1 MAIQRLVSFALLPF
15 MFVAAGWAQ
24 PDDPAND
31 PRLLE
36 LAEKVQEGEFQEALA
51 LLEELAREDALPPQ
65 IVGLRGALYV
75 ETGDPAR
82 GLEILEPL
90 TQEQNP
96 DPAVLYNAGRA
107 AFNLG
112 DFESAEAFLS
122 QSLSMVPGNPAMRE
136 LGIIQA
142 QTGRFREGYQLLRS
156 WATSNP
162 DDEEAR
168 IVAALCAIQLNRPSE
183 AESLLSDLDQ
193 NNPRVR
199 MLWGKLLLDKADPYG
214 AIATL
219 KPLTENPPP
228 ELQLDVYRTLAEAH
242 ATVGQSAEAIEL
254 LEGLDRGNPSIA
266 LQLAQAKYQGGDL
279 EGATATLQ
287 PFAETVLGQLPPE
300 GLPPGGELLLSI
312 IVEYGRLLATGGKTD
327 AAIPYLEAATR
338 LDPGLKQSW
347 QQLGQ
352 AYAAA
357 GRREE
362 AQAALENFRGIV
374 ESEVPGAMKDLQV
387 EADVD
392 DPTGRV
398 LREATKAYYDGR
410 TEEAFAMLREEAQLS
425 AGDPRP
431 MLLGARFLLLSE
443 RADEALGLAE
453 QAIQMVPNSA
463 DGYYIKGTILM
474 GMMQFAEAEAEFQHA
489 LELAPDHSA
498 TMNDLAVLMME
509 QGRNDEARALLRR
522 ALELRPE
529 DEVAAGN
536 LESLGPP

>member
-1 MAIQRLVSFALLPF
+1 MWRRIFATSCLLATLISGLLV
-15 MFVAAGWAQ
+15 AQ
-24 PDDPAND
+24 EDD
-31 PRLLE
+31 PRLQE
-36 LAEKVQEGEFQEALA
+36 LSAKMQAGEYQEALT
-51 LLEELAREDALPPQ
+51 LLESMAAEEERLPPQ
-65 IVGLRGALYV
+65 IEALRGALYV
-75 ETGDPAR
+75 ETGDAQR
-82 GLEILEPL
+82 GLEILKPL
-90 TQEQNP
+90 ADDPTA

-112 DFESAEAFLS
+112 DFATAEGYLGR
-122 QSLSMVPGNPAMRE
+122 SLAMAPGSPAVRE
-136 LGIIQA
+136 MGIIQA
-142 QTGRFREGYQLLRS
+142 QSGQFREGYQLLRD
-156 WATSNP
+156 WATGNP

-168 IVAALCAIQLNRPSE
+168 IVAALCAIQLDRASE

-219 KPLTENPPP
+219 KPLADKPPP
-228 ELQLDVYRTLAEAH
+228 ELRIDVFRTLAEAH
-242 ATVGQSAEAIEL
+242 ATVGQSAEAIAL
-254 LEGLDRGNPSIA
+254 LEQLDQRNPSIA

-279 EGATATLQ
+279 EGAVTILA
-287 PFAETVLGQLPPE
+287 PFAETVLAQLPPE

-312 IVEYGRLLATGGKTD
+312 IVEYGRLLATSGRTD
-327 AAIPYLEAATR
+327 EAIPYLEAATR

-362 AQAALENFRGIV
+362 AQEALRNFQQIV
-374 ESEVPGAMKDLQV
+374 ESEVPGAMKEIQV

-392 DPTGRV
+392 DPTGKV
-398 LREATKAYYDGR
+398 LREATKAYFDGQV
-410 TEEAFAMLREEAQLS
+410 EEAFSMLQEEAKLS

-431 MLLGARFLLLSE
+431 LLLGARFLLLSE
-443 RADEALGLAE
+443 RADEALALAE
-453 QAIQMVPNSA
+453 EAIQMVPNNA
-463 DGYYIKGTILM
+463 DGFYIKGTILM
-474 GMMQFAEAEAEFQHA
+474 GMRQFPEAEVEFARA
-489 LELAPDHSA
+489 LEIAPDHSA

-509 QGRNDEARALLRR
+509 QGRNDEARALLER
-522 ALELRPE
+522 ALEIRPE
-529 DEVAAGN
+529 DDLARGN

>member
-1 MAIQRLVSFALLPF
+1 MRNLATLALLTL
-15 MFVAAGWAQ
+15 MWSQVGWAQ
-24 PDDPAND
+24 PPTETAD
-31 PRLLE
+31 PRMDE
-36 LAEKVQEGEFQEALA
+36 LGARMQAGEFQEALT
-51 LLEELAREDALPPQ
+51 LLEAMAREEELPPQ
-65 IVGLRGALYV
+65 LQGLMGALYV
-75 ETGDPAR
+75 ETGDVRR
-82 GLEILEPL
+82 GLDTLLPL
-90 TQEQNP
+90 TEDPNA

-112 DFESAEAFLS
+112 DYETAETLLGR
-122 QSLSMVPGNPAMRE
+122 SLSLSPGSPAVRE
-136 LGIIQA
+136 MGIIQA
-142 QTGRFREGYQLLRS
+142 QTGRFREGYQLLRI

-162 DDEEAR
+162 EDEEAR
-168 IVAALCAIQLNRPSE
+168 IVAALCAIQLKRPSE
-183 AESLLSDLDQ
+183 AETFLSDLDQ
-193 NNPRVR
+193 SNPRVR

-219 KPLTENPPP
+219 KPLAEDPPP
-228 ELQLDVYRTLAEAH
+228 ELKADVFRTLAEAH
-242 ATVGQSAEAIEL
+242 ATVGQSAEAIQL
-254 LEGLDRGNPSIA
+254 LEGLEQGNPSVA

-279 EGATATLQ
+279 EGAITTLQ
-287 PFAETVLGQLPPE
+287 PYAEVILAQLPPE
-300 GLPPGGELLLSI
+300 GLPPDGRLLLSI
-312 IVEYGRLLATGGKTD
+312 IVEYGRLLATGGRTD

-362 AQAALENFRGIV
+362 AQVALQNFQQIV
-374 ESEVPGAMKDLQV
+374 ESEVPGAMKEIHV

-410 TEEAFAMLREEAQLS
+410 VEEAFTMLREEAQLA

-431 MLLGARFLLLSE
+431 MLLGARFLLISE
-443 RADEALGLAE
+443 RADEALGLTN
-453 QAIQMVPNSA
+453 QAIQMVPNNA

-474 GMMQFAEAEAEFQHA
+474 GMRQFPEAEVEFQHA
-489 LELAPDHSA
+489 LELAPEHTA
-498 TMNDLAVLMME
+498 TMNDMAVLMME
-509 QGRNDEARALLRR
+509 QGRNDEARALLER